1 MLSAPNRLRSSK
13 DFARTTKIGLRATTA
28 SLVLY
33 LRVDDQLD
41 PAPQIGFII
50 SKVVG
55 GSVTRHRIARQLR
68 HAVADQIQSLPG
80 HSQLVIRVIKSDGDF
95 ITELA
100 QAITKIIKK
109 SEVKS

>member
-1 MLSAPNRLRSSK
+1 ME
-13 DFARTTKIGLRATTA
+13 GLG
-28 SLVLY
+28 SGLLLHV
-33 LRVDDQLD
+33 
-41 PAPQIGFII
+41 
-50 SKVVG
+50 VVG

-68 HAVADQIQSLPG
+68 HAVANQIQALPQ

-109 SEVKS
+109 REVKS

>member
-1 MLSAPNRLRSSK
+1 M
-13 DFARTTKIGLRATTA
+13 
-28 SLVLY
+28 LY
-33 LRVDDQLD
+33 LRIDEQLA
-41 PAPQIGFII
+41 PSPQIGFII

-80 HSQLVIRVIKSDGDF
+80 LSQLVIRVINKDGDF
-95 ITELA
+95 VTELA
-100 QAITKIIKK
+100 QAITKIVKK

>member
-1 MLSAPNRLRSSK
+1 VLSAPNRLRSSK
-13 DFARTTKIGLRATTA
+13 DFARTTKIGFRTTTA

-33 LRVDDQLD
+33 LRVDDQLAA
-41 PAPQIGFII
+41 APQIGFII

-80 HSQLVIRVIKSDGDF
+80 HSQLVIRVINSDGDF
-95 ITELA
+95 VAELA
-100 QAITKIIKK
+100 QAISKTVKK
-109 SEVKS
+109 GEVKS